1 MILTKLCH
9 NFSRQNTANDHTD
22 SPTQDMTLSNT
33 VNEEFRVHLNNTST
47 NLNGV
52 GYAHLTNKT
61 EANINPPPS
70 SQVDMSVRVL
80 TTGFWPGQNAPPHIN
95 LPRIPA
101 QVHTSCPPRS
111 NLHIFTQA
119 FDVFKNFYLAKHSG
133 RILTLQPSAGTADLN
148 AIFFGEVKIKLKF

>member
-52 GYAHLTNKT
+52 GYAHLTKKI
-61 EANINPPPS
+61 EGNITPPPS

-101 QVHTSCPPRS
+101 QVHTSCAHLVPTYTYSPRPLMS
-111 NLHIFTQA
+111 SRTSILQSTAEEFSHCNLA
-119 FDVFKNFYLAKHSG
+119 LA
-133 RILTLQPSAGTADLN
+133 LQTSTPFSL
-148 AIFFGEVKIKLKF
+148 VK

>member
-52 GYAHLTNKT
+52 GYAHLSKKK
-61 EANINPPPS
+61 S
-70 SQVDMSVRVL
+70 KQ
-80 TTGFWPGQNAPPHIN
+80 
-95 LPRIPA
+95 
-101 QVHTSCPPRS
+101 
-111 NLHIFTQA
+111 
-119 FDVFKNFYLAKHSG
+119 
-133 RILTLQPSAGTADLN
+133 ILTPLLLLRLTCQ
-148 AIFFGEVKIKLKF
+148 